1 MIKVGDTLPAVTLM
15 EYVEVEGNGCSIGP
29 NPVDVAA
36 ATAGK
41 TIALFALPGAFTPTC
56 SVKHVPGYVENH
68 DALKAAGVDEI
79 WCVSV
84 NDAFVMGAWA
94 KSSDCDGK
102 IEFLADGS
110 AKFAQAIGLGL
121 DLTER
126 GMGMRSRR
134 YSMLI
139 ENGVVKTLNVEEGT
153 GAEASGAL
161 AMLGQL

>member
-1 MIKVGDTLPAVTLM
+1 MIKIGDRLPSATFTVMTS
-15 EYVEVEGNGCSIGP
+15 EGPKPRTTDEVF
-29 NPVDVAA
+29 
-36 ATAGK
+36 AGK
-41 TIALFALPGAFTPTC
+41 KVVLFALPGAFTPTC
-56 SVKHVPGYVENH
+56 SNNHLPGFRDNL
-68 DALKAAGVDEI
+68 DAIKAKGVDT
-79 WCVSV
+79 VAVTAV

-102 IEFLADGS
+102 IDFLADGS

-134 YSMLI
+134 YSMLV
-139 ENGVVKTLNVEEGT
+139 EDGVVKTLNVEEGT